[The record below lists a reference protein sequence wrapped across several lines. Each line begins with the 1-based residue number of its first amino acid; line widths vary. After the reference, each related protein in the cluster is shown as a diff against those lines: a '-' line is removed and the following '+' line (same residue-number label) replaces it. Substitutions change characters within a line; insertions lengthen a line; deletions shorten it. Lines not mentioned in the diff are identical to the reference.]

1 MARPRMTEAALLA
14 TPDDTEAQFY
24 EALQH
29 ADLEHLMAVWA
40 EDDDIACVHPGG
52 TRLLG
57 SAAVRTGFEQLF
69 SQGAIDTRPVQVRR
83 VQTAHFA
90 VHHVVEQVRVTTSQ
104 GHQIGYVLATNV
116 YVKTLQGW
124 RLLAHHASSGNGLE
138 LHDGGELPAVL
149 H

>member
-1 MARPRMTEAALLA
+1 MARPRMLEAALLA

-57 SAAVRTGFEQLF
+57 STAVRAGFEQLF
-69 SQGAIDTRPVQVRR
+69 GQGAIDTRPVQVRR

-90 VHHVVEQVRVTTSQ
+90 VHHVVEQVRMVTSQ
-104 GHQIGYVLATNV
+104 GTQIGHVLATNV

-124 RLLAHHASSGNGLE
+124 RLLTHHASPGSGLE
-138 LHDGGELPAVL
+138 LHDSGELPAVL